1 MVSKFILISILLV
14 SILTITLPVFATDS
28 ASHIETS
35 GTAGSVISSGVSEVE
50 VSVGGTYNSIS
61 SSRRMLTL
69 GNTQFS
75 TNQNSS
81 SKYHNTLDSS
91 DEVEFAD
98 AAIISDSYA
107 MADAKNP
114 AGKYAYLADDPTS
127 SEQKVNVEFVQ
138 MGSNGGKYKSA
149 GVVDNTDIT
158 TSMRAE
164 GNAGSVTTKYASTT
178 TSSLIAGSK
187 TPNYQ
192 KREYGSVTRL
202 NKNDTGYDAAF
213 DWVWEDFSV
222 PFEIINNT
230 TSANVTNESV
240 NITPAY

>member
-1 MVSKFILISILLV
+1 MIA
-14 SILTITLPVFATDS
+14 LPVMATDS
-28 ASHIETS
+28 TSHIETS

-61 SSRRMLTL
+61 SSRKMLTL
-69 GNTQFS
+69 GNTKFT
-75 TNQNSS
+75 TNQNST

-98 AAIISDSYA
+98 LAIITDSYG
-107 MADAKNP
+107 MEDAKDST
-114 AGKYAYLADDPTS
+114 GKYSYLADDSTS
-127 SEQKVNVEFVQ
+127 SEQKVNAEFIQ
-138 MGSNGGKYKSA
+138 MGSNGGRYKSA
-149 GVVDNTDIT
+149 GVVDDANIT

-164 GNAGSVTTKYASTT
+164 GNAGSVTAKYASTT
-178 TSSLIAGSK
+178 ASSLIAGST

-192 KREYGSVTRL
+192 KNEYGSVTWL

-213 DWVWEDFSV
+213 DWVWKDFSV